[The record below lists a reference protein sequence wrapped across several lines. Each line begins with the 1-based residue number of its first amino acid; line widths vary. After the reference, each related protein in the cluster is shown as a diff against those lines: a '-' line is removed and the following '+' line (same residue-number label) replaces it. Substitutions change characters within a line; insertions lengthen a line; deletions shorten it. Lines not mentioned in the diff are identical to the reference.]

1 MDLPSWIDKEAWE
14 AYLEMRK
21 SIKKPMKTERA
32 IKLAIHKLE
41 VLLKQGEDPTAV
53 LDQSIFNSWQ
63 GLFPVKNDISQKGDD
78 MKKRTVQEE
87 LTHALQNQ
95 KNKSLPSSSLS
106 AGAIKLFYEIGIHW
120 SILQRRAMNGEDIFN
135 MPKIEDR
142 KMASAGS

>member
-41 VLLKQGEDPTAV
+41 VLLKQGHDPTAV

-63 GLFPVKNDISQKGDD
+63 GLFPIKDEGKNGQNATGSG
-78 MKKRTVQEE
+78 RAGGRNFAEE
-87 LTHALQNQ
+87 DAQ
-95 KNKSLPSSSLS
+95 
-106 AGAIKLFYEIGIHW
+106 
-120 SILQRRAMNGEDIFN
+120 QRRERDARILARGNSLAGGVHREEAFRAGREALDGE
-135 MPKIEDR
+135 
-142 KMASAGS
+142 ASEVPEVEAG